1 MQVRVC
7 VASDVFNLLYFSIH
21 VVVIDAAVCY
31 LVSQSISKLMVDST
45 HIFHPSLSYMICSSH
60 SQTLFYSFAYF
71 QYVDEFGFDLINLSI
86 VLAFLREVD
95 HASFLFGFQESFLEL
110 QLRLRH
116 HL

>member
-1 MQVRVC
+1 M
-7 VASDVFNLLYFSIH
+7 
-21 VVVIDAAVCY
+21 
-31 LVSQSISKLMVDST
+31 IS
-45 HIFHPSLSYMICSSH
+45 SSH
-60 SQTLFYSFAYF
+60 SQTLLYSFAYF
-71 QYVDEFGFDLINLSI
+71 EHVDEFSFDLINLSI